1 MVVLIVFVIVFI
13 TIIMFALVYKSD
25 DSDQQVQPNSSD
37 LVQAQSFLVAF
48 SIAGINRHKCQL
60 KHVGAFMGKLV
71 EDPDNEFDPN
81 AIMVMH
87 EDGSHLGFIKAA
99 ETAAVRNYLGNG
111 FEEYPCVGF
120 IKFVEQ
126 YDEDKDDG
134 ADEYENTGFFVGR
147 IYIDSELEE

>member
-1 MVVLIVFVIVFI
+1 MITLVVIGIFL
-13 TIIMFALVYKSD
+13 ALVLSLVLTNIKPSENSNQD
-25 DSDQQVQPNSSD
+25 VKENNSSEY
-37 LVQAQSFLVAF
+37 LAAF